1 MFKKTENGHDRTK
14 RRDWQKSKER
24 EKEIKKINGR
34 LVVKRVLGTNLS
46 ICQTLKICFQHEY
59 FSAH

>member
-24 EKEIKKINGR
+24 ERKS
-34 LVVKRVLGTNLS
+34 KRQMVDWM
-46 ICQTLKICFQHEY
+46 
-59 FSAH
+59 